1 MSECE
6 REELKAWLALKPEK
20 CREEIARTFLSVPWE
35 TEPQW
40 LSNYQVQW
48 SHAHDYERLLT
59 GELSPNVSRL
69 EFVRS
74 GLEGRIIGYR
84 ETVAVPN
91 ADAGSLLRPVGDTAN
106 FVRGTTAQA
115 PFLPGGME
123 TSTEEPDA
131 ADVDDEFFTVPPD
144 FTRGLSV
151 QRKDD
156 DTQAASID
164 AGDDTGEHTYLMA
177 DDSLYRMSNTA
188 PVRSEGDA
196 LLDEIL
202 PAETVPSF
210 FATEQEDR
218 LDEKRSWAH
227 MISTTS
233 QMTNFHE
240 LVPDMAISYPFE
252 LDTFQKQAVYH
263 LEQNDSV
270 FVAAHT
276 SAGKTVVAEYAI
288 ALAMKHLSRCIYTS
302 PIKALSNQKF
312 REFKHKFGAGNV
324 GILTGDVQINAEAP
338 CLIMTTEILRS
349 MLYRGADLIRDVEFV
364 VFDEVHYVN
373 DQERGVVWEE
383 VIILLPAHVNIV
395 LLSATVPNTKE
406 FADWVGRTKKKDV
419 YVISTTKRPVPLEH
433 FLYADKDIYRVV
445 NADGRFVPDGVTRAS
460 AALTRKQDRDG
471 PVAGRGPRGGARGG
485 ARGARGGGQGGF
497 APRHTDVAGDKS
509 LWVHLVGTLKKRSL
523 LPVVVFVFSKR
534 KCEEYAD
541 TLSSTD
547 LSTANEKS
555 EVHVTIERSL
565 TRLKDTDRTLPQI
578 VRVQDMLMR
587 GIGVHHSG
595 LLPIMKELV
604 EIMFQR
610 GLVKVLFA
618 TETFAMGVNMPAR
631 SVVFSGIRKHDG
643 HDFRW
648 LLPGEYT
655 QMSGRAGRRGLDKTG
670 VVIVVATPE
679 SCDMNLLNRMMLGQS
694 TKLRSQFRVTYS
706 MVLNL
711 LRVETL
717 RVEDMIKRSFSEN
730 TTQRLLPAQQ
740 QRLDDVNRSIQ
751 KLQPMLAQSQ
761 LGADALEDF
770 YDSNFTALQQNS
782 NMLAMAAH
790 HTQGSRIFSAG
801 RVVLLRTNY
810 NDWSPALIVQ
820 PMRHQMCVLIG
831 RVQEERGDKSPLWLT
846 AARVRAYEPERLMAE
861 IRTLLI
867 SGIAFVTRHVVDI
880 HPGKVYSK
888 QPAATREA
896 LTGLK
901 NVLAEMKNDLLAHG
915 DVARGLLLHE
925 ADMSRMQR
933 LDFLEVREGRNAMIE
948 RIANAQNLVDQSTF
962 ASEYATVT
970 QIRRLELEAMRINN
984 SMSDE
989 NLELIPEY
997 HQRMEVLKTLRFVD
1011 PETDSIL
1018 LKGRVACEIKSN
1030 AELVLTDLVLDNM
1043 FNDYEPE
1050 EVVALLS
1057 ALVFREKSQRE
1068 PRLTERLVQGLN
1080 RIAVTVE
1087 HIGEV
1092 QLAHQVNFDEEADG
1106 LHTGLVEVVYEWALG
1121 TDFRQIM
1128 ELTDVGEGTIVRTIT
1143 RLDETLRDLRDA
1155 ARVIGDMDLFDKMQR
1170 CQQLI
1175 RRDIVFAASLY
1186 F

>member
-6 REELKAWLALKPEK
+6 REELKAWLALKPET

-48 SHAHDYERLLT
+48 SHPYDYERLLT

-74 GLEGRIIGYR
+74 GLDGHIIGYS
-84 ETVAVPN
+84 ETMEAQNV
-91 ADAGSLLRPVGDTAN
+91 DAGSLQRPVGDTAN

-123 TSTEEPDA
+123 ASAEEPEAEDT
-131 ADVDDEFFTVPPD
+131 DEEFLTVPPD

-156 DTQAASID
+156 DTQAATID
-164 AGDDTGEHTYLMA
+164 AGEDTGEHMYLMS

-188 PVRSEGDA
+188 PVRREGDA
-196 LLDEIL
+196 ILDEIL

-210 FATEQEDR
+210 FAAEQEDK

-227 MISTTS
+227 IILTTS

-240 LVPDMAISYPFE
+240 LVPDMAIDYPFE

-433 FLYADKDIYRVV
+433 FLYVDKDVFRVV
-445 NADGRFVPDGVTRAS
+445 DADRHFLPNGVTRAS
-460 AALTRKQDRDG
+460 AALTRRQDRDG
-471 PVAGRGPRGGARGG
+471 PVAGRG
-485 ARGARGGGQGGF
+485 ARGARGGGRGGF

-509 LWVHLVGTLKKRSL
+509 LWVHLVGTLKKKSL

-541 TLSSTD
+541 TLSGTD
-547 LSTANEKS
+547 LSTAKEKS

-578 VRVQDMLMR
+578 VRVQDMLLR

-643 HDFRW
+643 HNFRW

-740 QRLDDVNRSIQ
+740 QRLDNVNRSIQ
-751 KLQPMLAQSQ
+751 KLQPGLAQSK
-761 LGADALEDF
+761 LGADTLEDF
-770 YDSNFTALQQNS
+770 YDANFTALQQNS
-782 NMLAMAAH
+782 NMLAIVAH
-790 HTQGSRIFSAG
+790 HAQGSRIFCVG
-801 RVVLLRTNY
+801 RFVLLRTSN

-820 PMRHQMCVLIG
+820 PMPHQVCVLIG
-831 RVQEERGDKSPLWLT
+831 RVHEESGDQSPLWLT
-846 AARVRAYEPERLMAE
+846 AARVRAYEPDRLMAE

-867 SGIAFVTRHVVDI
+867 SGIAFVTRHIVDI

-896 LTGLK
+896 LTGMK
-901 NVLAEMKNDLLAHG
+901 RVLAEMKNDLLAHG

-933 LDFLEVREGRNAMIE
+933 LDFQEAREGRNVMVE
-948 RIANAQNLVDQSTF
+948 RIANAQNLVDESTF
-962 ASEYATVT
+962 ASEYAAVT
-970 QIRRLELEAMRINN
+970 KIRRLELEAMRIHNN
-984 SMSDE
+984 MSDE

-1018 LKGRVACEIKSN
+1018 LKGRVACEIKSV

-1057 ALVFREKSQRE
+1057 SLVFREKTQRE
-1068 PRLTERLVQGLN
+1068 PRLTERLTQGLN

-1087 HIGEV
+1087 QIGEV
-1092 QLAHQVNFDEEADG
+1092 QLAHQVNFDEEAEG

-1128 ELTDVGEGTIVRTIT
+1128 DLTDVGEGTIVRTIT